1 MKMNLSKS
9 KYVKGLQCK
18 KILWL
23 EKNKP
28 NEAIEID
35 NTSILEQGDMVHE
48 VARYLFGEHINIEY
62 TENLSQMIKDTYS
75 TIESYHEVVITEAS
89 FNYKNNFCSIDILK
103 KKGDTYEIYEVKSS
117 TKLKDVY
124 INDAAY
130 QYYVL
135 SNLGFKVTKCSV
147 VVINHDYV
155 RNGSLELDKLFL
167 KQDITEDVLNLQA
180 IVDTKISEI
189 NEYMLNEVEPKD
201 DLDIKCFKPYEC
213 PFFKYC
219 TRHLPD
225 NNVFMIAN
233 MRIAKKV
240 EYYKNRVYSFNDLL
254 KCDINNKYRQQIMYE
269 LNDYPDYINKD
280 KIKKFLNTLS
290 YPLYFLDFET
300 YQMPIP
306 LYDGVS
312 PYEQIPFQYSLH
324 YYRELDV
331 ELKHLEYLAEGGI
344 DSRRMLAEQLVKD
357 IPRDVCI
364 LAYNM
369 SFEKRIIKKLANLY
383 PDLSDHLMNIYENI
397 KDLMIPFQNRDYY
410 NKAMKGS
417 YSIKYVLP
425 ALFPNEEELDYH
437 NLELVHNGSE
447 AMNMFI
453 KLANMDSD
461 ELKYTREQLLR
472 YCQLDTYA
480 MVKIYKKLMRIVK

>member
-1 MKMNLSKS
+1 MNLSKS

-18 KILWL
+18 KMLWL

-35 NTSILEQGDMVHE
+35 NASVLEQGDMVHE
-48 VARYLFGEHINIEY
+48 VARYLFGEHINVKY
-62 TENLSQMIKDTYS
+62 TENLEQMIMDTYS
-75 TIESYHEVVITEAS
+75 TIESYHSVVITEAS
-89 FNYKNNFCSIDILK
+89 FNYQNNFCSIDILK
-103 KKGDTYEIYEVKSS
+103 KNGDNYEIYEVKSS

-135 SNLGFKVTKCSV
+135 RNLGFKVTKCSV

-155 RNGSLELDKLFL
+155 RKGKIELDKLFL
-167 KQDITEDVLNLQA
+167 KQDITSDVIKLQPVVED
-180 IVDTKISEI
+180 KITEI
-189 NEYMLNEVEPKD
+189 NEYMLIEDEQAD
-201 DLDIKCFKPYEC
+201 DIDMKCFNPYEC

-219 TRHLPD
+219 TKQIPD
-225 NNVFMIAN
+225 DNVFTISN
-233 MRIAKKV
+233 MRMSKKV
-240 EYYKNRVYSFNDLL
+240 EFYKNGVYSYKDLL
-254 KCDINNKYRQQIMYE
+254 KCDISKKYRQQIMYE
-269 LNDYPDYINKD
+269 LGDYSDYINKE
-280 KIKKFLNTLS
+280 KIQEFLDELS

-300 YQMPIP
+300 YQVPIP

-312 PYEQIPFQYSLH
+312 PYEKIPFQYSIH
-324 YYRELDV
+324 YYDEPKGELM
-331 ELKHLEYLAEGGI
+331 HLEFLADGGT
-344 DSRRMLAEQLVKD
+344 DPRRMLAEQLIKD
-357 IPRDVCI
+357 IPRNVCV

-369 SFEKRIIKKLANLY
+369 SFEKSIIKKLAGLY
-383 PDLSDHLMNIYENI
+383 PDLSDHLMNIYGNI

-425 ALFPNEEELDYH
+425 ALFPDDKGLDYH
-437 NLELVHNGSE
+437 NLELVHNGAE
-447 AMNMFI
+447 AMNIFI
-453 KLANMDSD
+453 KLENMDSD
-461 ELKYTREQLLR
+461 ELEYTREQLLK

-480 MVKIYKKLMRIVK
+480 MVKIYEKLQDVVK